1 MTKKNQIPK
10 KKSKIQQKKT
20 SEKNFKMILVTI
32 AAFVVVV
39 AFYTTIIAK
48 DKDKDKDSTDNS
60 VASQGTSTIKKK
72 SEAIQN
78 ATDEKGNLVIKLA
91 DISETPSFYGYSE
104 LGNKMEVITVKASDG
119 SIRTAFNTC
128 QVCFSSGRG
137 YYELEGDVLVCQNC
151 GNEFGVD
158 DIEVTRGGCNPIPIE
173 KENKIVDDTSITI
186 EKLFF
191 EETEEIFEN
200 WK

>member
-1 MTKKNQIPK
+1 MTNKNQIPK
-10 KKSKIQQKKT
+10 KKSKIQKKKT
-20 SEKNFKMILVTI
+20 SENNFKMILVTI
-32 AAFVVVV
+32 AAIIVVV

-48 DKDKDKDSTDNS
+48 GKETDSTDSS
-60 VASQGTSTIKKK
+60 VASQGTTTIKEK

-78 ATDEKGNLVIKLA
+78 ATDEKGNLVINLE
-91 DISETPSFYGYSE
+91 DISETPSFYGYNE

-128 QVCFSSGRG
+128 QVCYSSGRG
-137 YYELEGDVLVCQNC
+137 YYELEGNVLVCQNC
-151 GNEFGVD
+151 ENKFGID